1 MTNKKRTEKEQ
12 EEYMRMMVINYL
24 VTNTGYF
31 G

>member
-12 EEYMRMMVINYL
+12 EEYMKIMVINYL

-31 G
+31 D

>member
-12 EEYMRMMVINYL
+12 EEYMKIMVINYL